1 MGAQK
6 AGAARQARLVS
17 DAQMYPLTQ
26 CPFCTSPLERSGE
39 LQVCGNQGGEP
50 DCNAVFFMGKEVR

>member
-1 MGAQK
+1 MGAKQS
-6 AGAARQARLVS
+6 GATKRVRVVS
-17 DAQMYPLTQ
+17 DEQMYPLTQ
-26 CPFCTSPLERSGE
+26 CPFCTSSLERSEE